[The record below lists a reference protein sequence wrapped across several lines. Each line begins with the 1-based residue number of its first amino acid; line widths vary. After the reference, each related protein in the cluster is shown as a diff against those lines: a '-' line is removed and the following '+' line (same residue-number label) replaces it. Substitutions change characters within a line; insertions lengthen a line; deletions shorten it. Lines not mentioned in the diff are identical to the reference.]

1 MTRVNQSLQPWSGWA
16 WASVMLALTG
26 IAYPAQARFDPQDR
40 FQLRASVDAQY
51 DNNLFRLADEQ
62 PNSGFSRWDW
72 VTTPQLQARYQNEF
86 SRQQVILNGSFFAPR
101 YDRNSQLDYQ
111 GHQWESRWNGRLG
124 DLWHPGVGYRSSQS
138 LASFSDVPLGVK
150 DMIDDNTT
158 SASLMLGGERRARI
172 SIEGHWGDKT
182 HDSRRYLD
190 LQDRMWAGVLGWRT
204 TRGSDLGV
212 RYEQREIQYEEPL
225 RLGIN
230 RNYEQ
235 HKTGVL
241 LSWPMSDQLMWK
253 ANLGYLQWAFD
264 ADVPGRSAC
273 IGGGELNWR
282 ASDKLSLTASGQRD
296 ADEPGDNLQI
306 SLSNRYR
313 LEADWSWSDKMVTEL
328 SWSQQRKHYGVLLSQ
343 LARQDETNSVRAQ
356 WNWSPWQALTASL
369 YWQSER
375 RSSSAVDANYQDQVT
390 GSMVE
395 LRY

>member
-1 MTRVNQSLQPWSGWA
+1 MTTTSASLQTAHGRWVSA
-16 WASVMLALTG
+16 VLALTVV
-26 IAYPAQARFDPQDR
+26 AAPVQARFDPADR
-40 FQLRASVDAQY
+40 FQLNASIDEQY
-51 DNNLFRLADEQ
+51 DNNLFRLAADQ
-62 PNSGFSRWDW
+62 PSTGFARSDW
-72 VTTPQLQARYQNEF
+72 LTTPQLQAQYQNTF
-86 SRQQVILNGSFFAPR
+86 SRQQLRLDAAAYAPR
-101 YDRNSQLDYQ
+101 FANNSQLNYQ
-111 GHQWESRWNGRLG
+111 GYNGEAVWSGRVG
-124 DLWHPGVGYRSSQS
+124 DLWHPGAQYRRSRT
-138 LASFSDVPLGVK
+138 LASFADVPLGVK
-150 DMIDDNTT
+150 DMIDEDATG
-158 SASLMLGGERRARI
+158 ASLLLGGERKARLGL
-172 SIEGHWGDKT
+172 EGRWGNKH
-182 HDSRRYLD
+182 HDARRYLD

-282 ASDKLSLTASGQRD
+282 ASDKHSLTASGQRD

-375 RSSSAVDANYQDQVT
+375 RSSSAADANYQDQVT